1 MKNMKHNWEKYF
13 DTSSNYWTKLQ
24 ELYKVN
30 DKYPKIIVKGR
41 ELHHK
46 FLRCFSRLEGT
57 EIDNDK
63 ENLVS
68 LSCGEHFL
76 AHYYLWKCTN
86 TGYRRYTSKPVVW
99 MYKKSLKYITDE
111 IAELV
116 ASEWKQ
122 LDFSHSEETKRKLS
136 ETHKGKRLSEEI
148 RKKMSESKK
157 GNSNRKGKHHS
168 EEARK
173 KLSEACKGRRLS
185 EETRKKISES
195 KKGNSNRKGKHHS
208 EETRKKMS
216 ESLKGKFKGRHWKLI
231 DGKRVWL

>member
-1 MKNMKHNWEKYF
+1 MKNMTHNWEKYF

-76 AHYYLWKCTN
+76 AHWLLWKCSN
-86 TGYRRYTSKPVVW
+86 TGWKRYTSRACHF
-99 MYKKSLKYITDE
+99 MFKKSLKFLTYE
-111 IAELV
+111 SAAAIAKDWNALERDYTT
-116 ASEWKQ
+116 SEETKKKMSEAKKGKPKSEEARKKMSEAHKGRPTWNKGKH
-122 LDFSHSEETKRKLS
+122 FSEETKRKMS
-136 ETHKGKRLSEEI
+136 EAKKNISEEA
-148 RKKMSESKK
+148 RKKMSES
-157 GNSNRKGKHHS
+157 H
-168 EEARK
+168 
-173 KLSEACKGRRLS
+173 
-185 EETRKKISES
+185 
-195 KKGNSNRKGKHHS
+195 
-208 EETRKKMS
+208 
-216 ESLKGKFKGRHWKLI
+216 KGKFKGRHWKLV
-231 DGKRVWL
+231 DGKRVWY